1 MSLLKDLSKAALT
14 KTARLALEQ
23 GSRRARAWS
32 GEAFNALD
40 QLGGRVRDSAQASW
54 QQTAPWRQ
62 RVLSGLAERLPGFE
76 QTPPPAP
83 AASEVEVEAPSRGVG
98 DPAIA
103 VQLFTK
109 DSCPTCHRALRLLE
123 DAKIDATVLA
133 IDTPVNAY
141 LAPLLSAE
149 TGQTTVPYVFIRG
162 QFIGGYNELDKLQRL
177 GELEARILAAPA

>member
-1 MSLLKDLSKAALT
+1 MGILKDLSKAALA

-32 GEAFNALD
+32 GEALETLD
-40 QLGGRVRDSAQASW
+40 QLGGRARDSAKATW

-62 RVLSGLAERLPGFE
+62 RVVSGLAERLPGFD
-76 QTPPPAP
+76 QAPTPPAS
-83 AASEVEVEAPSRGVG
+83 AATEVDTPPRRVG
-98 DPAIA
+98 DPTIA

-123 DAKIDATVLA
+123 DARIEATVLA
-133 IDTPVNAY
+133 IDAPVNAY

-162 QFIGGYNELDKLQRL
+162 QFIGGYNELDQLQRL
-177 GELEARILAAPA
+177 GELETRILAPPA